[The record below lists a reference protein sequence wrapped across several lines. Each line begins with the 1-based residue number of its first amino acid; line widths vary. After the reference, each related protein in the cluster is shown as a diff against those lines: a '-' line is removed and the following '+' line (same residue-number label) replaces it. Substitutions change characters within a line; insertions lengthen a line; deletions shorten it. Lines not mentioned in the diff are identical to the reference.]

1 VEVAASAAFVVLTVS
16 VVALRR
22 HLRGSRLVSAAIG
35 WGGPLWIATLS
46 IVWGVEMLP
55 RSGGP
60 RAAGFLM
67 LVVGGISFILAMRG
81 LLDPAAATL
90 IPTDGDM
97 SRRGFDYL
105 IWVLLGVPLLMGVG
119 LVLLVLLGQV

>member
-35 WGGPLWIATLS
+35 
-46 IVWGVEMLP
+46 WGVEMLP